1 MRGKAALAVL
11 AFVFLAGCGGE
22 EGEESQGGEDVVTVA
37 DTGGG
42 GQPATPQC
50 TKTSTCEWG
59 EACIEKSCQIP
70 RGNESKAPAYDF
82 SLKDENST
90 SASYQQM
97 VTLTEFHGS
106 AVLLYFATSSCAA
119 CVADVKVFEGMVAQ
133 IEYKGF
139 KGAVKMVAILL
150 PFSGSAIAD
159 FTSGIVTPVVLDETG
174 VGVADHYGAGKDSVV
189 LIDAA
194 GYVRYN
200 WPGGLEVRGAAPDK
214 TELNDALIELAQ
226 EAI

>member
-1 MRGKAALAVL
+1 MRWIVALVVL
-11 AFVFLAGCGGE
+11 GLVLPAGCGGE
-22 EGEESQGGEDVVTVA
+22 EGEEAPGGEDIVAAA

-50 TKTSTCEWG
+50 TKTSACAWG
-59 EACIEKSCQIP
+59 EACIEKSCEIP
-70 RGNESKAPAYDF
+70 RGNESKAPAFDF
-82 SLKDENST
+82 SLKDENSG
-90 SASYQQM
+90 SASFQQM
-97 VTLTEFHGS
+97 ITLSEFHGS

-150 PFSGSAIAD
+150 PMSGSAIAD
-159 FTSGIVTPVVLDETG
+159 FTAGLKTPVVLDETG
-174 VGVADHYGAGKDSVV
+174 VGVADHYGASKDSVV

-214 TELNDALIELAQ
+214 TELNEALIELAQ